1 MRRRLHQFQFEDVR
15 LLSNEPPPEVVRPAV
30 SQTEDEVTEV
40 VPGPVLE
47 DRGVGLVAGLGK
59 EVDVGLQAL
68 AFSVRHNCL
77 VPPRSGHLLVLALF

>member
-40 VPGPVLE
+40 VPGSVLE

-59 EVDVGLQAL
+59 QVDVGLQAL
-68 AFSVRHNCL
+68 AFSIRHNGL
-77 VPPRSGHLLVLALF
+77 VPPRSGH